1 MEGMAVVS
9 TMDKVLT
16 TLGISG
22 TLIVMGVIAFF
33 VIKEVKKANELT
45 QKAVD
50 SLKVSTANQIKELTD
65 KTEKNIKELKQ
76 STEAQ
81 IKDLKSSTEKKID
94 DLQKHSDEHDEA
106 IEKRLDKAENDIK
119 YLEQS
124 GVTKE
129 MLYKETEGWRSEM
142 QLIRTDISKL
152 PFEIL
157 KLTEGRKNEK

>member
-22 TLIVMGVIAFF
+22 TLIVMGVSAFF

-157 KLTEGRKNEK
+157 KLTEGKK

>member
-50 SLKVSTANQIKELTD
+50 SLKVSTANQIKELKDSTA
-65 KTEKNIKELKQ
+65 NQIKELKN
-76 STEAQ
+76 
-81 IKDLKSSTEKKID
+81 STEKKFA
-94 DLQKHSDEHDEA
+94 DLQAHSDAHDEA
-106 IEKRLDKAENDIK
+106 IEKRLEQAENDIK
-119 YLEQS
+119 YLEQN

-129 MLYKETEGWRSEM
+129 MLYRETEGWRSEI
-142 QLIRTDISKL
+142 QLVRTEISKL

>member
-81 IKDLKSSTEKKID
+81 IKDLKSSTEKKFA
-94 DLQKHSDEHDEA
+94 DLQAHSDAHDEA
-106 IEKRLDKAENDIK
+106 IEKRLEQAENDIK
-119 YLEQS
+119 YLEQN

-129 MLYKETEGWRSEM
+129 MLYRETEGWRSEI
-142 QLIRTDISKL
+142 QLVRTEISKL

>member
-50 SLKVSTANQIKELTD
+50 SLKTSTANQNKELR
-65 KTEKNIKELKQ
+65 E
-76 STEAQ
+76 
-81 IKDLKSSTEKKID
+81 STEKKFAT
-94 DLQKHSDEHDEA
+94 LQEHSDAHDKA
-106 IEKRLDKAENDIK
+106 IEKRLEQAEKDIK
-119 YLEQS
+119 FLEKD

-129 MLYKETEGWRSEM
+129 MLYRETEGWRNEI
-142 QLIRTDISKL
+142 QLVRAEISKL

-157 KLTEGRKNEK
+157 NLTEGRKNEK

>member
-50 SLKVSTANQIKELTD
+50 SLKTTTANQIKELR
-65 KTEKNIKELKQ
+65 E
-76 STEAQ
+76 
-81 IKDLKSSTEKKID
+81 STEKKFAA
-94 DLQKHSDEHDEA
+94 LQEHSDAHDKA
-106 IEKRLDKAENDIK
+106 IEKRLEQAEKDIK
-119 YLEQS
+119 FLEKD

-129 MLYKETEGWRSEM
+129 MLYRETEGWRSEI
-142 QLIRTDISKL
+142 QLIRAEISKL
-152 PFEIL
+152 TFEIL

>member
-50 SLKVSTANQIKELTD
+50 SLKFSTANQIKEL
-65 KTEKNIKELKQ
+65 
-76 STEAQ
+76 
-81 IKDLKSSTEKKID
+81 KDSTEKKFA
-94 DLQKHSDEHDEA
+94 DLQAHSDAHDEA
-106 IEKRLDKAENDIK
+106 IEKRLEQAENDIK
-119 YLEQS
+119 YLEQN

-129 MLYKETEGWRSEM
+129 MLYRETEGWRSEI
-142 QLIRTDISKL
+142 QLVRTEISKL

-157 KLTEGRKNEK
+157 RLTEGRKNEK

>member
-33 VIKEVKKANELT
+33 VIREVKKSNELT

-50 SLKVSTANQIKELTD
+50 SLKTTTANQIKELR
-65 KTEKNIKELKQ
+65 E
-76 STEAQ
+76 
-81 IKDLKSSTEKKID
+81 STEKKFAA
-94 DLQKHSDEHDEA
+94 LQEHSDAHDKA
-106 IEKRLDKAENDIK
+106 IEKRLEQAEKDIK
-119 YLEQS
+119 FLEKD

-129 MLYKETEGWRSEM
+129 MLYRETEGWRSEI
-142 QLIRTDISKL
+142 QLVRAEISKL

-157 KLTEGRKNEK
+157 NLTEGRKNEK